1 MSTQTDA
8 ETEVV
13 QRPLPPL
20 VPGLPFLGNAR
31 ELTKDLMGFIVAQY
45 KRFGPIFR
53 IHVPTGDIVIIAGP
67 EANVFVTQEGA
78 DKFSSREAWHSF
90 GSEFGAE
97 EYLQDIDGEQHA
109 RIRKLFKTSYSANTL
124 LSDIPLLV
132 EIAQNVVN
140 RLQVG
145 EEIPALYLFRLI
157 VTEQLGRA
165 LANHAP
171 GDNLDSMITTVR
183 TSLNVHINKQ
193 APTFMLRMPSYT
205 RAKRRFQQ
213 MGRDMVAEHRAT
225 SREKPDLVDTILAAS
240 KKDEFKELLG
250 NEAQILFAAT
260 GPFIAGLDT
269 AANECT
275 YMLYELLKHPDVLEC
290 CVEEADSLFS
300 QGMPDTAHIRSHGAL
315 HGAMMETLR
324 LHSIAPVVNRH
335 AAKTFEFA
343 GYRVDKGQNVLIA
356 TTAAHFLPEI
366 FPEPYAFDI
375 TRYSE
380 PRKEHKK
387 RGAYFPFGA
396 GTHLC
401 LGAGAAEA
409 QIVLVLAVVLHMIR
423 LERVKPKEKLRVKN
437 APTPTFGYK
446 FRVRVAE
453 RRNVE

>member
-8 ETEVV
+8 GTEVV

-20 VPGLPFLGNAR
+20 VPGLPFLGNTR

-53 IHVPTGDIVIIAGP
+53 IHVPTGDIVIMAGP
-67 EANVFVTQEGA
+67 EANVFATQEGA
-78 DKFSSREAWHSF
+78 DKFSSREAWE
-90 GSEFGAE
+90 GYGREFGVE
-97 EYLQDIDGEQHA
+97 KYIQDIDGEQHA
-109 RIRKLFKTSYSANTL
+109 KMRKLFKSSYSANML

-145 EEIPALYLFRLI
+145 KEIPALYLFRLI

-171 GDNLDSMITTVR
+171 GNNLDSMIATIR
-183 TSLNVHINKQ
+183 TSLNVHVNKQ
-193 APTFMLRMPSYT
+193 TPAFMLRMPSYV

-213 MGRDMVAEHRAT
+213 MGRDIVAEHHAT
-225 SREKPDLVDTILAAS
+225 SREKSDLVDTVLAAS
-240 KKDEFKELLG
+240 EKDEFKEFLG
-250 NEAQILFAAT
+250 SEEQILFAAA
-260 GPFIAGLDT
+260 GPFVAGLDT

-275 YMLYELLKHPDVLEC
+275 YMLYELLKHPDILER

-300 QGMPDTAHIRSHGAL
+300 QGMPDSVQIRSHGVL
-315 HGAMMETLR
+315 HDAMMETLR
-324 LHSIAPVVNRH
+324 LHSIAPVINRY

-343 GYRVDKGQNVLIA
+343 GYRVDKGQNMLIA

-366 FPEPYAFDI
+366 FSDPYAFDI
-375 TRYSE
+375 TRFSE

-387 RGAYFPFGA
+387 RGAYYPFGIGA
-396 GTHLC
+396 HLC

-409 QIVLVLAVVLHMIR
+409 QIVLALAVVLHMVR
-423 LERVKPKEKLRVKN
+423 LERVKPEQTLHIKN
-437 APTPTFGYK
+437 DPTPTFGYK
-446 FRVRVAE
+446 FRVRVTE
-453 RRNVE
+453 RRNV